1 MAADEKK
8 DLFFIKTD
16 RFKLYIQG
24 RPYHPLLGK
33 DYNQKASEEESDS
46 AQASLKLDCYKGCE
60 LEKAAYF
67 QPKRG
72 LVSVDRAEFGE
83 DGSREI
89 SLSPIFF
96 EQQDYELTVKVAE
109 DKRPVEFFHENPNL
123 RNEITPL
130 PDDERV
136 LTGSLNFASDVGYS
150 TLDIKEDDHTLL
162 SLRLEIF
169 PAKLDYQ
176 DDYYRLLREVN
187 DEIYNLAFDFL
198 QRTFQPMQLREEDDK
213 RPDRAEFFSI
223 LSQVMDK
230 FKKAFHRLKKSPHHR
245 LQKRTRVLPAG
256 RVKNVGRESLQWL
269 RKNPRHYDKD
279 KGRPDKLLNIEKEL
293 NYDTFENRYVRWM
306 IERIRERLNIFQE
319 KHRQLYGEDD
329 YVSQRIAEF
338 QREFDYM
345 LEQTFLSRVGKL
357 KRMQSL
363 SLVLQMAPG
372 YREVHKYYLMLKRG
386 LDIKGELY
394 QMSMKELSRLYE
406 YWCFLKLERI
416 LREEYELKRQDLVAY
431 EFDGIN
437 FRLEKQGKAK
447 VEFENPKTGE
457 IFSLLYNT
465 AQGENVTTGQRPDN
479 ILSLSKKGKA
489 HHGQERSEVDYKFIF
504 DAKYRLENSSQTR
517 EGSGDKAEQE
527 VTPLGPPADSI
538 NTMHRYRDAIIAE
551 HEAEADNWRRPVV
564 GAFVLFPCPEEEK
577 FRENHQFYESISRVN
592 VGAFPFMPGSTELVS
607 EFLQNVVEE
616 SFFSGFERN
625 ILPQG
630 KRQYV
635 ERQEFAQNML
645 VGSLR
650 GPEQLE
656 FILSNETPT
665 FYHIPCRRIKLY
677 DHNLNYLAVY
687 QSRRQFGENCG
698 IRHYWRI
705 EDVEVRERREIPI
718 GNKNS
723 HEPYYVLK
731 LAEKQKLSEP
741 IKPLGYGLQ
750 GTHIYC
756 NYDLFR
762 RAEVLPDLH
771 IKSWQGWRIWLE
783 LKRVRDD
790 IKIVGEEEEP
800 PERIH
805 ADVEG
810 FETGNI
816 TVQLQDGEVS
826 VRNTNKEES
835 SGLSYS
841 LDEFVHNL
849 RGVFKDVKSM

>member
-8 DLFFIKTD
+8 DLLFIKTD

-24 RPYHPLLGK
+24 RPYHSLLGS
-33 DYNQKASEEESDS
+33 DYNQKATEEKSDS
-46 AQASLKLDCYKGCE
+46 ARASLKLDCYKGCE

-67 QPKRG
+67 QPRQG
-72 LVSVDRAEFGE
+72 LVSVDLSEFGE

-96 EQQDYELTVKVAE
+96 EQQNYELTVKVAE

-123 RNEITPL
+123 RDEITPL

-150 TLDIKEDDHTLL
+150 NLAIKEDDYTLL
-162 SLRLEIF
+162 NLRLEVF

-198 QRTFQPMQLREEDDK
+198 QRTFQPMQLKEEDEK

-223 LSQVMDK
+223 LSHVMDK

-293 NYDTFENRYVRWM
+293 NYDTFENRFVRWM

-345 LEQTFLSRVGKL
+345 LEQTFLSQVGEL

-416 LREEYELKRQDLVAY
+416 LADEYDLKRQDLVAY

-437 FRLEKQGKAK
+437 FRLEKQGKAE

-465 AQGENVTTGQRPDN
+465 AQGKNVTTGQRPDN

-489 HHGQERSEVDYKFIF
+489 RHGKQQSEVDYKFIF
-504 DAKYRLENSSQTR
+504 DAKYRLEKNG
-517 EGSGDKAEQE
+517 EFGEVGENDQE
-527 VTPLGPPADSI
+527 EMPLGPPHDSI

-551 HEAEADNWRRPVV
+551 EQAKRGWKRPVV

-577 FRENHQFYESISRVN
+577 FKENHKFYESIADVN

-607 EFLQNVVEE
+607 EFLQDVIEE

-625 ILPQG
+625 ILPPG
-630 KRQYV
+630 KRQYID
-635 ERQEFAQNML
+635 EQQFEQNML

-650 GPEQLE
+650 GPEQLD
-656 FILSNETPT
+656 FILDDDRPT
-665 FYHIPCRRIKLY
+665 FYHIPCQQIKLHE
-677 DHNLNYLAVY
+677 HNLEYLAVY
-687 QSRRQFGENCG
+687 QSRRKFDGDCG

-705 EDVEVRERREIPI
+705 PDIEVRERKEIPL
-718 GNKNS
+718 GNNNS
-723 HEPYYVLK
+723 RKPYYVLK
-731 LAEKQKLSEP
+731 LKEKQELDES

-750 GTHIYC
+750 GSHIYC

-790 IKIVGEEEEP
+790 IIVMREKYGSP
-800 PERIH
+800 DHIF
-805 ADVEG
+805 EG
-810 FETGNI
+810 VKGFKSGDI
-816 TVQLQDGEVS
+816 TVQLQDGEVA
-826 VRNTNKEES
+826 VKNINREEIS
-835 SGLSYS
+835 RERYS

-849 RGVFKDVKSM
+849 RGVFKDAISM